1 MEVTES
7 DKRPSL
13 PRDGISYSCK
23 GYAEQPPPCLESPS
37 WSCVQGLNQVL
48 SFQKESVF
56 SILSGAMTF
65 SITTLSIATL
75 HIAT

>member
-23 GYAEQPPPCLESPS
+23 GYAEQALCLESPS
-37 WSCVQGLNQVL
+37 LSCVQGLNQVL

-56 SILSGAMTF
+56 FNFKWRHDI
-65 SITTLSIATL
+65 
-75 HIAT
+75 

>member
-23 GYAEQPPPCLESPS
+23 GYAEQPPCLESPS

-65 SITTLSIATL
+65 SITTLRITTISIA
-75 HIAT
+75 A